1 MAKQIID
8 ISEYQTKVDA
18 SRLNAD
24 GVILRIGFTGY
35 GSLKPAL
42 DKKFEEY
49 YKAYHDAG
57 VPVGIYYFTLA
68 YTDAMVDMETDW
80 VLEKI
85 KDKHLELPVWVDVEG
100 QTHCTGWTNLG
111 KAERSRL
118 VAKWCEKIQKAGY
131 YTGVYANLDWLKNK
145 LDANVIA
152 PYDKWVAQY
161 YSKCT
166 YNKPYGMWQY
176 TSSESAS
183 SHGITSGSNRV
194 DASWAYIDYPTVIKN
209 AKLNHLD
216 EEPTKPVPVYD
227 IYAFRSDVRTIL
239 GVTNN
244 EDAFKKTVT
253 ISTVWNKHHKLV
265 TPLERYF
272 KALGYY
278 CGAIEADKKG
288 GIPTFGEQMKN
299 ATKLYQQNVVH
310 SKGRAIDGEIT
321 KRRATWEKLLLG

>member
-85 KDKHLELPVWVDVEG
+85 KDKHLELPVWIDVEG
-100 QTHCTGWTNLG
+100 QTHCAGWTNLG
-111 KAERSRL
+111 KAERSRF
-118 VAKWCEKIQKAGY
+118 VAKWCAKIQKAGY
-131 YTGVYANLDWLKNK
+131 YTGIYANLDWLKNK

-176 TSSESAS
+176 TSSECASA
-183 SHGITSGSNRV
+183 HGITSGSNRV
-194 DASWAYIDYPTVIKN
+194 DASWAYIDYPTVIKK
-209 AKLNHLD
+209 AGLNHLN
-216 EEPTKPVPVYD
+216 EEEKPESKPNTYD
-227 IYAFRSDVRTIL
+227 LFKFRSDVRSILKVNSNEEAFNKTI
-239 GVTNN
+239 
-244 EDAFKKTVT
+244 T
-253 ISTVWNKHHKLV
+253 ISTVWNRHNALV
-265 TPLERYF
+265 TPLEKYF
-272 KALGYY
+272 KELGLYE
-278 CGAIEADKKG
+278 GKIEALEGKK
-288 GIPTFGEQMKN
+288 PDFGSGMRD
-299 ATKLYQQNVVH
+299 ATKEYQRIYV
-310 SKGRAIDGEIT
+310 KGKQDGEIT
-321 KRRATWEKLLLG
+321 RKKATWEKLLLG

>member
-1 MAKQIID
+1 MAKLIID

-18 SRLNAD
+18 SKLNAD
-24 GVILRIGFTGY
+24 GVILRLGFTGY

-80 VLEKI
+80 VLEMI
-85 KDKHLELPVWVDVEG
+85 KDKHLELPVWIDVEG
-100 QTHCTGWTNLG
+100 QTHCAGWTNLG

-131 YTGVYANLDWLKNK
+131 YTGIYANLDWLKNK

-166 YNKPYGMWQY
+166 YNKSYGMWQY
-176 TSSESAS
+176 TSSECASA
-183 SHGITSGSNRV
+183 HGITSGSNRV

-216 EEPTKPVPVYD
+216 EKPVKPVYD

-239 GVTNN
+239 RVTNN

-253 ISTVWNKHHKLV
+253 ISTVWNKHNALV
-265 TPLERYF
+265 TPLERYMS
-272 KALGYY
+272 ALGYY
-278 CGAIEADKKG
+278 IGEIEADKGKKPVFGKLMDAAVKG
-288 GIPTFGEQMKN
+288 FQREVIKPTNPK
-299 ATKLYQQNVVH
+299 H
-310 SKGRAIDGEIT
+310 IDGELT
-321 KRRATWEKLLLG
+321 KGGDTWKKLLLG